1 MKTIQMLLLSLVLV
15 PSMLWAQDEAAGEPN
30 EVVVAVSD
38 IPERVMATA
47 KEAKPGAFVTQALK
61 QLRRNDETY
70 YRIYASQVGRYW
82 VIVVRADGELV
93 RVFES
98 PNPPGSLMGS

>member
-15 PSMLWAQDEAAGEPN
+15 PSMLWAQDEGAGEPN
-30 EVVVAVSD
+30 EVVVAVSE
-38 IPERVMATA
+38 IPEQVMATA